1 MNAHLYLR
9 ASTKEQDASRARVTL
24 EAFAADKGLNIV
36 EVYAENI
43 SGTKLDRPQLL
54 ALLETAEKGDV
65 LLVES
70 VDRLSRLSQADWD
83 TLKATIKVKG
93 LRLVVAD
100 LPTSHMLVEAKGITG
115 QIMDVINNMLIDLMA
130 TMARLDQE
138 KRVERIRQG
147 LENKRAADPEWKPSG
162 KSKNAAKWAEV
173 QSLMEK
179 HPTMSADQI
188 AKLADCGVATVYRIK
203 RTLKP
208 TAPHASNREEV

>member
-9 ASTKEQDASRARVTL
+9 ASTKDQDANRAKATL
-24 EAFAADKGLNIV
+24 ELFAVEKELSIV
-36 EVYAENI
+36 GVYAENI
-43 SGTKLDRPQLL
+43 SGTKLNRPKLL
-54 ALLETAEKGDV
+54 SLLDTAQSGDV

-138 KRVERIRQG
+138 KRMERIKQG
-147 LENKRAADPEWKPSG
+147 LENKRAADPEWKPAG
-162 KSKNAAKWAEV
+162 KARNAAKWEMV
-173 QSLMEK
+173 KSLMRE
-179 HPTMSADQI
+179 HPTMSADKI

-203 RTLKP
+203 KELK
-208 TAPHASNREEV
+208 AA

>member
-9 ASTKEQDASRARVTL
+9 ASTKDQDANRAKVAL
-24 EAFAADKGLNIV
+24 ELFAAEKGLSIV
-36 EVYAENI
+36 GVYAENI
-43 SGTKLDRPQLL
+43 SGTKLNRPELL
-54 ALLETAEKGDV
+54 ALLDTAESGDV

-83 TLKATIKVKG
+83 TLKATIKAKG

-147 LENKRAADPEWKPSG
+147 LENKRAADPEWKPAG
-162 KSKNAAKWAEV
+162 KGKNAALWAKV
-173 QSLMEK
+173 QDYIAK
-179 HPTMSADQI
+179 HPNLSADEV
-188 AKLADCGVATVYRIK
+188 ARVAGCGVATVYRIK
-203 RTLKP
+203 REM
-208 TAPHASNREEV
+208 A

>member
-9 ASTKEQDASRARVTL
+9 ASTKDQDANRAKVAL
-24 EAFAADKGLNIV
+24 ELFAVEKGLSIV
-36 EVYAENI
+36 GVYAENI
-43 SGTKLDRPQLL
+43 SGTKLERPQLL
-54 ALLETAEKGDV
+54 TLLDSAECGEV

-83 TLKATIKVKG
+83 TLKATIKAKG

-138 KRVERIRQG
+138 KRVERIKQG
-147 LENKRAADPEWKPSG
+147 LENKRVADPNWKPAG
-162 KSKNAAKWAEV
+162 KGKNTAKWAAV
-173 QSLMEK
+173 QSLMQK

-203 RTLKP
+203 REMK
-208 TAPHASNREEV
+208 AA

>member
-9 ASTKEQDASRARVTL
+9 ASTKDQDANRAKVAL
-24 EAFAADKGLNIV
+24 ELFAAEKGLSIV
-36 EVYAENI
+36 GVYAENI
-43 SGTKLDRPQLL
+43 SGTKLNRPELL
-54 ALLETAEKGDV
+54 ALLDTAESGDV

-83 TLKATIKVKG
+83 TLKGTIKAKG

-130 TMARLDQE
+130 TMARLDQD
-138 KRVERIRQG
+138 KRVERIKQG
-147 LENKRAADPEWKPSG
+147 LENKKLAEPDWKPSG
-162 KSKNAAKWAEV
+162 KGRNATLWEQVK
-173 QSLMEK
+173 SLMAK
-179 HPTMSADQI
+179 HPTMSAEQI

-203 RTLKP
+203 REL
-208 TAPHASNREEV
+208 A